1 MCVTQTQLTFPPS
14 HFVFLWWI
22 QSLLKT
28 QNKSFCFSSCIKRN
42 PKVRENIT
50 FCVVPSSQKRKRTN
64 SLVISSCYRS
74 AIAKVWRKCPACT
87 SPGTECLPEPPRVQ
101 PALLISLQF
110 LKSLSLFGIRPSKR
124 TDYRGTGEQKAR
136 GRGQTGRWEDKE
148 WSKAWRLLLCRLA
161 WLIMGEFLENIISG
175 ENIMFERVF

>member
-28 QNKSFCFSSCIKRN
+28 QKKSFYFSSCIKRN

-124 TDYRGTGEQKAR
+124 TDWVLDKQPTE
-136 GRGQTGRWEDKE
+136 GRVNRRLEGGVKQGGGKIKSGVKPDVSFCAVWLGLLWEN
-148 WSKAWRLLLCRLA
+148 
-161 WLIMGEFLENIISG
+161 F
-175 ENIMFERVF
+175 